1 MLILDT
7 MDMEMFAKLFGS
19 DIMTIH
25 NPVYPLKFE
34 RFGTADSEKDPEF
47 RSHVQSLKC
56 AGNPVSS
63 EMGAVPSYYCSKR
76 IFKAEEKARMAYS
89 SEDPVKIAKE
99 ALSISP
105 YCPEAYNV
113 MAVCG
118 SDTYEEALGTFNLC
132 FLGVCG
138 KVILIKWGL

>member
-1 MLILDT
+1 MNHLLVLGI
-7 MDMEMFAKLFGS
+7 MDMDMFAKLFGN

-34 RFGTADSEKDPEF
+34 RFGTGDPKKDPEF
-47 RSHVQSLKC
+47 RSHVENLEC
-56 AGNPVSS
+56 VGNSVSS
-63 EMGAVPSYYCSKR
+63 EMGAVASCYCSKR
-76 IFKAEEKARMAYS
+76 IFKAEQKARMAYS
-89 SEDPVKIAKE
+89 SEDPVKVAKE

-118 SDTYEEALGTFNLC
+118 SDTYEEALGTLNL
-132 FLGVCG
+132 
-138 KVILIKWGL
+138 